1 MNYLLETKKGGDPE
15 IANQSTVNDTLHITF
30 KEIEGLNQLY
40 LQHNNPNLLQDPI
53 EDDEET
59 VIINEDTINQIV
71 EKFELT
77 NLKEDLLKALKQET
91 KRLNRDIKVEDQ
103 VE

>member
-1 MNYLLETKKGGDPE
+1 M
-15 IANQSTVNDTLHITF
+15 
-30 KEIEGLNQLY
+30 Y
-40 LQHNNPNLLQDPI
+40 LQHNNPLLQDPI

-59 VIINEDTINQIV
+59 VIINEDIINQIV

>member
-1 MNYLLETKKGGDPE
+1 M
-15 IANQSTVNDTLHITF
+15 
-30 KEIEGLNQLY
+30 Y

-59 VIINEDTINQIV
+59 VIINEDIINQIV

-77 NLKEDLLKALKQET
+77 NLKEDLLKAFET
-91 KRLNRDIKVEDQ
+91 RNKTIK
-103 VE
+103 

>member
-1 MNYLLETKKGGDPE
+1 M
-15 IANQSTVNDTLHITF
+15 
-30 KEIEGLNQLY
+30 
-40 LQHNNPNLLQDPI
+40 LQDPI

-59 VIINEDTINQIV
+59 VIINEDIINQIV

>member
-1 MNYLLETKKGGDPE
+1 M
-15 IANQSTVNDTLHITF
+15 
-30 KEIEGLNQLY
+30 Y

-59 VIINEDTINQIV
+59 VIINEDIINQIV

-77 NLKEDLLKALKQET
+77 NLKRFIESFET
-91 KRLNRDIKVEDQ
+91 RNKTIK
-103 VE
+103 